1 LCEITKIIF
10 CKKVL
15 KGKLTSYDKAK
26 DFLRGSFMKVS
37 WLIGR
42 AIQSSDKKKHGY
54 VLAVCVANGNVVS
67 LLCADEHEK
76 EFVVDVKDIT
86 AFAESLV
93 FEDRTALLRQAKP
106 VQLGKQSYNANG
118 QYLGVLTDYE
128 WENGT
133 LASAIIDGKP
143 YAPNL
148 VKVGDI
154 ALVECAEKNIPAE
167 SCCHRRGRKKAV
179 KPTETCGAYNPAVN
193 SEIKQ
198 AEVPTDLS
206 LPPQIEQ
213 ALNEE

>member
-1 LCEITKIIF
+1 VKLP
-10 CKKVL
+10 KKFFVKGVL
-15 KGKLTSYDKAK
+15 KGRLTSYDKAK
-26 DFLRGSFMKVS
+26 DFLRGEFMKVS

-93 FEDRTALLRQAKP
+93 FEDRSAILKAAVP

-128 WENGT
+128 WDNGT
-133 LASAIIDGKP
+133 LANAIIDGKP

-154 ALVECAEKNIPAE
+154 ALVDCAEKKVSAE
-167 SCCHRRGRKKAV
+167 CCCHRRGRRKAANT
-179 KPTETCGAYNPAVN
+179 KEQSGNQEPTASGTAE
-193 SEIKQ
+193 Q
-198 AEVPTDLS
+198 AEYSTELPLPT
-206 LPPQIEQ
+206 QIEQ
-213 ALNEE
+213 ALNET